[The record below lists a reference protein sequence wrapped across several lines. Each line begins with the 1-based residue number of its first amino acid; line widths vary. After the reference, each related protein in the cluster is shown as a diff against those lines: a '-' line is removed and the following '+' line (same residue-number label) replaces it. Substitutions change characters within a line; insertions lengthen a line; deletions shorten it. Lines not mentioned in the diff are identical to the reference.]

1 MKDNST
7 NQENN
12 MDKMK
17 NLAKRQ
23 IRLKNNQTKIL
34 ELKKSMS
41 ETKNVVKSSN
51 NRTDHAEERISEL
64 ENKKFEIMQTQE
76 NK

>member
-1 MKDNST
+1 M
-7 NQENN
+7 
-12 MDKMK
+12 
-17 NLAKRQ
+17 
-23 IRLKNNQTKIL
+23 